1 MRLTE
6 KVYLIGGGA
15 YGYSA
20 FEDCN
25 LYLVNCD
32 KELAMIDTGAGG
44 GIPRVLENV
53 RRAGF
58 NPEDLKMVF
67 VTHCHY
73 DHIGGNL
80 ELKKSTGCKIAAHD
94 AEVDALET
102 LNELSLYDMALDKG
116 LEFEPTDVDIVL
128 SDGQNISLGD
138 TDFKVIHTP
147 GHTPGGICL
156 QIKEHGVTSIFTGDT
171 ASAQGKLGYINGPG
185 FDLPKWKA
193 SVKRLLNMKPERIFP
208 GHGVFVISGAVE
220 HLKLLDEKM
229 NAPWINIVT
238 SVG

>member
-32 KELAMIDTGAGG
+32 EELAIIDTGAGG
-44 GIPRVLENV
+44 GIPRVIENI
-53 RRAGF
+53 RMTGF
-58 NPEDLKMVF
+58 NPESLKVAF

-73 DHIGGNL
+73 DHIGGNY
-80 ELKKSTGCKIAAHD
+80 ELKNTTGCKIAAHN
-94 AEVDALET
+94 AEVEALET
-102 LNELSLYDMALDKG
+102 LNELSLYSMALDKG
-116 LEFEPTDVDIVL
+116 LEFEPAEIDIIL
-128 SDGQNISLGD
+128 SDGQNFRVGD
-138 TDFKVIHTP
+138 TDFKIIHTP

-156 QIKEHGVTSIFTGDT
+156 LIREKGVTSIFTGDT
-171 ASAQGKLGYINGPG
+171 ASAQGKLGWINGPG
-185 FDLPKWKA
+185 FNLPKWKN
-193 SVKRLLNMKPERIFP
+193 SIKQLLNLKPERIFP
-208 GHGVFVISGAVE
+208 GHGAFVISGAVE

-229 NAPWINIVT
+229 NSPWINIVT